1 MRKKGGRKDTDEEG
15 RRGGGREKRGREGRK
30 EERSGEEGQRGRKE
44 ERKTYYGNPCY
55 QHSNSLACLG
65 RQEEPVSHTHFL
77 LPISVLSYTELET
90 LT

>member
-1 MRKKGGRKDTDEEG
+1 MK
-15 RRGGGREKRGREGRK
+15 RGGGGRREKGVGRK

-44 ERKTYYGNPCY
+44 GRKTYYGNPCY